1 MRNSLQWGSWV
12 CVWAACA
19 CSAGAQKSG
28 EPAALGVRSSALVPT
43 VGPEI
48 GTDTPALV
56 QTDQGHNP
64 VLASDGSGF
73 LAVQEVDSRIRA
85 VRVSANGQ
93 VLDATWLDLGEGT
106 EAQYYPSVAFGAGH
120 YLVTWSAFGAESSV
134 RGRFVRPDG
143 SLEGTSAFTLTTGQG
158 IYPSVG
164 WTGSQFLVSWL
175 GLGDSD
181 SAVAVAAFDAS
192 GNKIANSEHTVSS
205 PGSIAYPRIA
215 VGSRRALVTWEKYT
229 HNDETGDIGRIYG
242 ALVESGGTPVGSG
255 EFALSNGT
263 SSETTASVAAAGSH
277 FLVVWNT
284 QDDPTSIFGSSIDDN
299 GVFDHEDV
307 TISRSPATVGLAS
320 VAFNGSNYLVAWTD
334 GRDEQSIYG
343 TPVSTTGVVQGSAD
357 LKLAT
362 GTPRYVGFASD
373 RTALAWS
380 GSKYL
385 LSFLGT
391 GIEGSLIGAD
401 LQIQNG
407 QIGLTA
413 VANSQGYPSLVY
425 NGTDYVVQ
433 WTDERESST
442 DMSVRVVRID
452 PSGHVR
458 DPNGIV
464 LSSAESPAFSAAIAS
479 TGNGSSL
486 SLWSG
491 PSNGNHRRTLAADGS
506 LGALAP
512 FGPAELFSP
521 PAVASNGSGYLGAYM
536 TGDWNDG
543 VIVGQLLDAS
553 GSGGSEFT
561 IASSVNS
568 SPNVFKAAGGGYLVS
583 YSKAGTRLVPVSS
596 TGQVGTDVQLS
607 ANFGFVAA
615 ATGANKTLV
624 AWTDNNDAQVRARFF
639 EAGAL
644 SSNTLVLGA
653 SSYVAALSW
662 DGASF
667 FAIWETAEH
676 HLEGRNIATDGTL
689 GPVTALVDEES
700 YGPVSA
706 SNEQGQVLVSYIKY
720 SSNFRSRRIAS
731 RLLGA
736 VVEGGG
742 GSGGSSGSAGAAGG
756 PIGNAGASGGPA
768 GGSGGSGT
776 AGSGTAGSGT
786 AGSGTAGKS
795 GTAGSGSG
803 GGNQPPI
810 VINCSITRAGDRSS
824 SATLALGSVLIAIAC
839 VFARRR
845 RRARNHR

>member
-1 MRNSLQWGSWV
+1 MRNSLRWGSWV

-28 EPAALGVRSSALVPT
+28 ESDAVGVRSLALVPT

-56 QTDQGHNP
+56 QTDLGHNP
-64 VLASDGSGF
+64 VVASDGNGF

-85 VRVSANGQ
+85 VRVDANGK

-120 YLVTWSAFGAESSV
+120 YLVTWSAFTAESSV

-143 SLEGTSAFTLTTGQG
+143 SVEGTSAFTLTSGQG
-158 IYPSVG
+158 MYPSVG

-181 SAVAVAAFDAS
+181 AAVAVAAFDPN
-192 GNKIANSEHTVSS
+192 GNKIANSEHTVSN

-229 HNDETGDIGRIYG
+229 HNDETGDVGRIYG
-242 ALVESGGTPVGSG
+242 ALVDSGGTPVGSG

-263 SSETTASVAAAGSH
+263 SSETTASVAAAGTH

-284 QDDPTSIFGSSIDDN
+284 QDDPTSIFASSIDDN
-299 GVFDHEDV
+299 GVFDNEDV

-320 VAFNGSNYLVAWTD
+320 VAFNGSDYLVAWTD
-334 GRDEQSIYG
+334 ARDEQSLYG
-343 TPVSTTGVVQGSAD
+343 TAVSTTGVVQGSAD

-362 GTPRYVGFASD
+362 GTPRYVGFGSD

-385 LSFLGT
+385 LSFLGN

-401 LQIQNG
+401 LQVQNG

-413 VANSQGYPSLVY
+413 VASSQGYPSLVF

-452 PSGHVR
+452 PSGQVR

-464 LSSAESPAFSAAIAS
+464 LSTAESPAFSSAIAS
-479 TGNGSSL
+479 TGSGSSL

-491 PSNGNHRRTLAADGS
+491 TSNGNHRRTLAADGT

-543 VIVGQLLDAS
+543 VIVGQLLDAT

-568 SPNVFKAAGGGYLVS
+568 SPSVFKAAGGGYLVS

-596 TGQVGTDVQLS
+596 TGQVGTDVELS

-624 AWTDNNDAQVRARFF
+624 AWTDNSDSQVRARFF

-644 SSNTLVLGA
+644 SGDTLVLGT
-653 SSYVAALSW
+653 SSYVAALAW

-667 FAIWETAEH
+667 FAIWESAEH
-676 HLEGRNIATDGTL
+676 HLEGRNVATDGTL
-689 GPVTALVDEES
+689 GPVTTLVAEES

-736 VVEGGG
+736 VAEGGG
-742 GSGGSSGSAGAAGG
+742 GSGGSAGSAGAGGG
-756 PIGNAGASGGPA
+756 PIGSAGTSGSPA
-768 GGSGGSGT
+768 GGSGAGGSGAAGSGT

-786 AGSGTAGKS
+786 AGSG
-795 GTAGSGSG
+795 

-810 VINCSITRAGDRSS
+810 VINCSITHAGDRSS
-824 SATLALGSVLIAIAC
+824 SATLALGSVLLAIAG
-839 VFARRR
+839 VFARRK
-845 RRARNHR
+845 RRARNHV